1 MSGFVCFESHRR
13 PLFKVGSE
21 KTLKFLLIGGATRE
35 VLTPSLVLAKE
46 DLRMTKFLQLHKCI
60 SLINLYWRSLKGYR
74 WNWNSLT
81 KRQTII
87 STSIGILQH
96 SLKEKELNT
105 FLVACKA
112 EQKFSLSHPKIL
124 ADQLTLFNHEWDR
137 FCPPQIPNY
146 PTGFSDL
153 PTALRIAFK
162 GNFFLKEDICMK

>member
-96 SLKEKELNT
+96 SLKEKMLNT
-105 FLVACKA
+105 LFGCMKR
-112 EQKFSLSHPKIL
+112 KMFFPTCYRTGGFSRPPKIL
-124 ADQLTLFNHEWDR
+124 ADQWKFIYSEKATKFSEIFTLLLTG
-137 FCPPQIPNY
+137 
-146 PTGFSDL
+146 T
-153 PTALRIAFK
+153 T
-162 GNFFLKEDICMK
+162 